1 MAKEFSGHKGLRTL
15 WSLPKPAEQ
24 GPHNE
29 VSTSHKKDQN
39 KNKIVGYTC

>member
-1 MAKEFSGHKGLRTL
+1 MAKESLGTLRPL
-15 WSLPKPAEQ
+15 WNLPAEE
-24 GPHNE
+24 GPRNE